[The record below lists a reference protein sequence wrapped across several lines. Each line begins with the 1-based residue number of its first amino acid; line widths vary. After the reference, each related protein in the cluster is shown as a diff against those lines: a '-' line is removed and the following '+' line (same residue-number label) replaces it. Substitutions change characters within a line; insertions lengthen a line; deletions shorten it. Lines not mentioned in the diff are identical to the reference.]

1 MLGVEG
7 VEAVQALKSPRHRRA
22 HITRLRVVTNE
33 FLPPGLSS
41 AGTPVLPPKMTKFLM
56 GVAT

>member
-7 VEAVQALKSPRHRRA
+7 VEAVQALKS
-22 HITRLRVVTNE
+22 LRVVTNE